1 MGPMTP
7 ANSRLSNRSAPRR
20 PHPARGVRSR
30 VTGRW
35 ALAVL
40 LLAAGCDFSL
50 LESPKLPIWDIA
62 LTMPLINQAYP
73 LAGVVD
79 SSTIFADSA
88 SQELQIQFDGALDT
102 TRIDDDFLEI
112 TLPAGASPDP
122 INESV
127 TAPNAADFFSAVA
140 ESVVVSF
147 ALDDLL
153 TSAGAFGTISFPQG
167 FDFPIDSS
175 DWNSI
180 MALPPVSPISQVQ
193 GPTQLLDTT
202 ALLSGNSI
210 IKTVRYITLSAAAG
224 ANEFITSVFND
235 DFPTNIDSIVLQLDS
250 GPLTVI
256 HSRATLTPGN
266 TFAETTDLASAQ
278 LGTDLTMSVN
288 LQLPVTTAD
297 TVWIL
302 AGTDPK
308 IDISVKLAVA
318 GIDSIGIR
326 TKQTSIVPVVPTGI
340 ALPAE
345 VSIISGQLR
354 SGEIAPI
361 NTISLTGL
369 RNTLPFDI
377 KFELQ
382 FPNFSTSPG
391 GGDTLTFGP
400 YTLTDGAATINET
413 KDLSVYTFLNPDPAG
428 GDTTAIDSFE
438 YSITAEIVE
447 ADMALPLDGSSL
459 GAFQVEFGVGDLYFQ
474 SITGEFEISFDA
486 INTTIEDIPT
496 GFAGFEFARLS
507 LSLLFSNEIDLP
519 VELDLNLIGVSLDG
533 DSATVPI
540 NAPLNY
546 PSAPGTTD
554 NGLIARTLIVLD
566 EISVRTY
573 WLTDGG
579 ATVADAW
586 KTFEVPNDEES
597 IVDVLNLPPETIIV
611 GGGASIQGTG
621 TVAAGSALWG
631 EFQLI
636 APFAFIMPRDITF
649 LPANAFALTPM
660 DADTRK
666 NVQTALLSASLTV
679 STLMDLPIG
688 GSISM
693 LISDSTIFS
702 LALDSLDDIAA
713 GIPTAARTG
722 DTTVY
727 SSISAVLLAD
737 SIVGID
743 HIIFYAETATLG
755 QTTDPT
761 LTRAKKV
768 EFYAGATDTVP
779 AFFIGRL
786 FEMTLPGPRELN
798 SLGHVV
804 TPGDTTETLQLDAER
819 LGWIASET
827 AMHMQPLI
835 TFHGGSEVRTFQT
848 TDSIHIL
855 AFLTLN
861 LSSDI
866 LGAQEPKDSSSI
878 AVTQVP
884 NKSIVV
890 GDTVKVDLAT
900 VFALTGVPVTDMETA
915 VVTSHTGIAAVRI
928 INLPGKKI
936 IQVVGIGT
944 GTAKITVTA
953 DDDGDD
959 NIDAATV
966 AFQVIVNASGSMSPA
981 SPAVEWDEDVLEL
994 IRIKTARRPVQ

>member
-1 MGPMTP
+1 
-7 ANSRLSNRSAPRR
+7 
-20 PHPARGVRSR
+20 
-30 VTGRW
+30 
-35 ALAVL
+35 
-40 LLAAGCDFSL
+40 
-50 LESPKLPIWDIA
+50 
-62 LTMPLINQAYP
+62 MPLINQSYP
-73 LAGVVD
+73 MEGVVG
-79 SSTIFADSA
+79 SSTIVSDSA

-102 TRIDDDFLEI
+102 TRIDADFLEI
-112 TLPAGASPDP
+112 TLPDGASPDA

-153 TSAGAFGTISFPQG
+153 VATGEPQYATFAFPLPFN
-167 FDFPIDSS
+167 FAIDSS
-175 DWNSI
+175 TWNSI
-180 MALPPVSPISQVQ
+180 IAADPISQVQ

-210 IKTVRYITLSAAAG
+210 IKTIRYITLSATVG
-224 ANEFITSVFND
+224 ANEFITSVFNNN
-235 DFPTNIDSIVLQLDS
+235 FPTDIDSIVLQLDS
-250 GPLTVI
+250 GPLAVT
-256 HSRATLTPGN
+256 HSQATLAPGN
-266 TFAETTDLASAQ
+266 TYAETTDLASEQ
-278 LGTDLTMSVN
+278 LGTELTMSVN
-288 LQLPVTTAD
+288 LQLPTTTAD
-297 TVWIL
+297 SVIIL
-302 AGTDPK
+302 ANTDPK

-318 GIDSIGIR
+318 GVDSIGIR
-326 TKQTSIVPVVPTGI
+326 TNQTSIVPVVPTGI

-354 SGEIAPI
+354 SNEDAPI

-377 KFELQ
+377 NFELK
-382 FPNFSTSPG
+382 FPNFSTSPS

-400 YTLTDGAATINET
+400 FILTDGAAAINQT
-413 KDLSVYTFLNPDPAG
+413 ADLSIYTFLNPDPAG

-438 YSITAEIVE
+438 YVITAEIVE

-459 GAFQVEFGVGDLYFQ
+459 GAFQVSFGVGDLYFQ
-474 SITGEFEISFDA
+474 SITGQFEISFDA
-486 INTTIEDIPT
+486 INTTIEDIPA
-496 GFAGFEFARLS
+496 GFAGFQFARLS

-519 VELDLNLIGVSLDG
+519 VALDLQLTGVSLEG

-546 PSAPGTTD
+546 PSAGALNDT
-554 NGLIARTLIVLD
+554 IAMTLIILD
-566 EISVRTY
+566 ETSVRTY

-579 ATVADAW
+579 TTVADAW
-586 KTFEVPNDEES
+586 KTFEVPNGSES
-597 IVDVLNLPPETIIV
+597 IVDVLNLPPETIII

-621 TVAAGSALWG
+621 TVAAESALWG

-649 LPANAFALTPM
+649 LPANAFELTPM
-660 DADTRK
+660 DADTRE
-666 NVQTALLSASLTV
+666 NVQTALLSSSLTL
-679 STLMDLPIG
+679 STLMDMPIG

-722 DTTVY
+722 DTTIY
-727 SSISAVLLAD
+727 SSISEVLLAD
-737 SIVGID
+737 SITGID

-755 QTTDPT
+755 QATDPT

-786 FEMTLPGPRELN
+786 FEMTLPGPKELN

-804 TPGDTTETLQLDAER
+804 TPGDTTETLVLDAER
-819 LGWIASET
+819 LGWIATET
-827 AMHMQPLI
+827 PMFMQPLI
-835 TFHGGSEVRTFQT
+835 TFHGGSNVRTFLT

-861 LSSDI
+861 LSSEI
-866 LGAQEPKDSSSI
+866 LGEQEPQDSSSI
-878 AVTQVP
+878 TVTQVP
-884 NKSIVV
+884 NKSIFV
-890 GDTVKVDLAT
+890 GDTAFVDLDS
-900 VFALTGVPVTDMETA
+900 VFSHPDVVIIDMETA
-915 VVTSHTGIAAVRI
+915 ESTSHTGIASVTIKNISSPTKTQIAWI
-928 INLPGKKI
+928 IG
-936 IQVVGIGT
+936 VGT
-944 GTAKITVTA
+944 GTAKIVITA

-959 NIDAATV
+959 NVDPATV
-966 AFQVIVNASGSMSPA
+966 EFQVIVQAAGSMSPA
-981 SPAVEWDEDVLEL
+981 VPEIKWNAEQLPEP
-994 IRIKTARRPVQ
+994 IRAGSGRTNQ

>member
-1 MGPMTP
+1 MTP
-7 ANSRLSNRSAPRR
+7 AISSLSNRSAPRR
-20 PHPARGVRSR
+20 PHPARGGRSR
-30 VTGRW
+30 ATGRW
-35 ALAVL
+35 ALAAL

-50 LESPKLPIWDIA
+50 LESPKLPVWDIA

-79 SSTIFADSA
+79 SSTIFADS
-88 SQELQIQFDGALDT
+88 STQELQIQFDGALDT
-102 TRIDDDFLEI
+102 TRIDADFLEI

-147 ALDDLL
+147 ALDSLL
-153 TSAGAFGTISFPQG
+153 VSTGEPQFATVSFPQA
-167 FDFPIDSS
+167 FNFPIDSIV
-175 DWNSI
+175 WNSI
-180 MALPPVSPISQVQ
+180 VTVPPVSPISQVQ

-210 IKTVRYITLSAAAG
+210 IKSIRYITLSAAAG
-224 ANEFITSVFND
+224 ANQFITSVFND
-235 DFPTNIDSIVLQLDS
+235 DFPTDIDSIVLQLES
-250 GPLTVI
+250 GPLTVT
-256 HSRATLTPGN
+256 HSRATLAPGN

-278 LGTDLTMSVN
+278 LGTELTMSVN

-302 AGTDPK
+302 ANTDPK

-318 GIDSIGIR
+318 GVDSIGIR

-340 ALPAE
+340 ALPE
-345 VSIISGQLR
+345 DVRIVSGQLR
-354 SGEIAPI
+354 SGELVPI

-377 KFELQ
+377 NFELK
-382 FPNFSTSPG
+382 FPNFSTSPS

-400 YTLTDGAATINET
+400 YTLTDGAATINQT
-413 KDLSVYTFLNPDPAG
+413 TDLSVYTFLNPDPAG

-438 YSITAEIVE
+438 YNITAEIVE

-474 SITGEFEISFDA
+474 SITGEFDISFDA

-507 LSLLFSNEIDLP
+507 LSLLFSNTIDLP
-519 VELDLNLIGVSLDG
+519 VALDLDLIGVSLEG

-546 PSAPGTTD
+546 PSAGSL
-554 NGLIARTLIVLD
+554 NGAIAKTLIVLD
-566 EISVRTY
+566 ETSVRTY

-579 ATVADAW
+579 ATAADAW
-586 KTFEVPNDEES
+586 QTFDVPNAEAS
-597 IVDVLNLPPETIIV
+597 IVDVLNLPPETIII
-611 GGGASIQGTG
+611 GGGASINGTG
-621 TVAAGSALWG
+621 TVAADSALWG

-636 APFAFIMPRDITF
+636 APFAFIMPQDITF

-666 NVQTALLSASLTV
+666 NVQTALLSASLTI

-768 EFYAGATDTVP
+768 EFYAGAADTVP

-827 AMHMQPLI
+827 AMNMQPLI
-835 TFHGGSEVRTFQT
+835 TFHGASEVRTFLT

-861 LSSDI
+861 LSSEI
-866 LGAQEPKDSSSI
+866 LGQQEPKDSSAI
-878 AVTQVP
+878 TVTQVP

-890 GDTVKVDLAT
+890 GETAFVDLDT
-900 VFALTGVPVTDMETA
+900 VFALTGVQVTDMETA
-915 VVTSHTGIAAVRI
+915 VVTSHTGIAAVTIRNI
-928 INLPGKKI
+928 SGDPKQKLL
-936 IQVVGIGT
+936 QVVGIGT

-959 NIDAATV
+959 DTDAATV
-966 AFQVIVNASGSMSPA
+966 AFQVTVNASGSLSPA
-981 SPAVEWDEDVLEL
+981 APAVEWDEDVLEL
-994 IRIKTARRPVQ
+994 IRIRTGKRPVQ